1 MMRSLRLLLTIAIL
15 ACAPLSHGE
24 ESPIGKVIEVQSRG
38 TVVPIY
44 VVQKDKAVATVILY
58 SGGAGGYGTIGED
71 GWPASRNFLIRSA
84 KLFTAYPFN
93 LVLVGRAKDVSDL
106 DGPARISDAHD
117 EDNRAVFHT
126 ARQLLGNAP
135 LWLVGTSRGTMSVA
149 AAAIRDQEQAIAG
162 IVLTSSVT
170 AYRLRGSVPTQSLD
184 KIRVP
189 TLVIHHA
196 RDACKLCAPWEAKN
210 IAPALKNAPIKKT
223 IIVDGGGGETGDPC
237 EAFHFH
243 GYIGMEKEVV
253 DLISDW
259 IQHPA
264 E

>member
-1 MMRSLRLLLTIAIL
+1 MRFLVAAFASLALVSQALRAEEIPTGQVIQVETRGVTL
-15 ACAPLSHGE
+15 PLFVLRREGAE
-24 ESPIGKVIEVQSRG
+24 
-38 TVVPIY
+38 
-44 VVQKDKAVATVILY
+44 ATVLLY
-58 SGGAGGYGTIGED
+58 SGGAGGYGSLGED
-71 GWPASRNFLIRSA
+71 GWPNSRNFLIRSA
-84 KLFTAYPFN
+84 RLFAAYPFN

-106 DGPARISDAHD
+106 DGPARISDAHA
-117 EDNRAVFHT
+117 EDNRAVFS
-126 ARQLLGNAP
+126 AVRQTLGNAP
-135 LWLVGTSRGTMSVA
+135 LWLVGTSRGTMSVTA
-149 AAAIRDQEQAIAG
+149 AAVRDEEKAIAG

-170 AYRLRGSVPTQSLD
+170 AYRLRGPVPTQDLE

-196 RDACKLCAPWEAKN
+196 RDACKFCAPWEARN

-223 IIVDGGGGETGDPC
+223 LIVEGGGGESGDPC

-253 DLISDW
+253 DLIAGW
-259 IQHPA
+259 IRHPT